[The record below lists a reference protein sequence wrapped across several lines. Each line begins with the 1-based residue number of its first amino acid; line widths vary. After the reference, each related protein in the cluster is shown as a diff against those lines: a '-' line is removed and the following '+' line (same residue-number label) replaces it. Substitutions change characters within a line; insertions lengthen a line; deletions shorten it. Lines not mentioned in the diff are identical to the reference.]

1 MVVTS
6 PYLIFYL
13 LPYQCWGFRTHVLKK
28 HNYRTVSLRERD
40 VTTLVMQL
48 VSETIVLGIVGSL
61 LAGVATGFG
70 ALPILLKRNFS
81 RRTLDIMLGFAA
93 GVMLA
98 ASSFSLL
105 VPALEDPIVNDW
117 TDVLTVVV
125 LGFTLGGIFV
135 HLADKY
141 VPHAHFKKGV
151 EGPSSAMARVWLLI
165 LAITIHNFPEGL
177 AVGVAFGVE
186 DHLTGI
192 SVAVAIGLQNMP
204 EGLAV
209 AAPLVREGYPRGKA
223 ILLALA
229 TGLVEPIGGT
239 LGVSIVAIAAFLLPY
254 GLAFAAGAMIFVVGD
269 EMIPESHSSGNA
281 RVATWGILV
290 GFVIMMT
297 LDNIFHFLFGG

>member
-1 MVVTS
+1 
-6 PYLIFYL
+6 
-13 LPYQCWGFRTHVLKK
+13 
-28 HNYRTVSLRERD
+28 
-40 VTTLVMQL
+40 MQL
-48 VSETIVLGIVGSL
+48 LNDTIILGLSASL
-61 LAGVATGFG
+61 LAGVATGVG
-70 ALPILLKRNFS
+70 ALPIFLKRNFS

-105 VPALEDPIVNDW
+105 VPALEDVNDW
-117 TDVLTVVV
+117 TGVLTVVA
-125 LGFTLGGIFV
+125 LGFGLGGIFV

-141 VPHAHFKKGV
+141 IPHTHFEKGK
-151 EGPSSAMARVWLLI
+151 EGPSSTMARIWLLI

-177 AVGVAFGVE
+177 AVGVSFGVA
-186 DHLTGI
+186 DPLTGI

-223 ILLALA
+223 ALFALA
-229 TGLVEPIGGT
+229 TGLVEPIGGL
-239 LGVSIVAIAAFLLPY
+239 LGVSIVSIAAFLLPY

-269 EMIPESHSSGNA
+269 EMIPESHSIENA
-281 RVATWGILV
+281 RVATWGIMV

-297 LDNIFHFLFGG
+297 LDNVFGFLFGG